1 MDDFDARR
9 ASLDLVT
16 AFVNNNKLSAA
27 ELPTLLGDV
36 FKAISGFEI
45 QTKETVDLTG
55 NQAEIVAEPEAAP
68 APETKPAATP
78 AAPPKP
84 PKTKA
89 SVSKPV
95 PKASATNTPVVS
107 IEESLAD
114 PNVIVSLITGEKFK
128 MLKRHLTK
136 HGLTDTEYRARFNLP
151 DDYPMVAPAYAAL
164 RREVATKTHA
174 RAKNAGA
181 GDKVAEAPAPE
192 VTEEVA
198 KPVKAKAAPSK
209 STSKKKKAASPKKAA
224 GAETAAPA
232 KAPARRP
239 RAKGAPASTAPVNAA
254 DAVPASPETPNS
266 SPAPAS
272 EVKTTPQT
280 ETTKAASTSKKAA
293 AKRPAPKRRMA
304 RQPAAENT
312 SADATATPAPLE
324 ASEATEASSAVA
336 PVATKPTKGRSRKSS
351 GGAAVSEDGAKAKP
365 AHKARKTL
373 TPAYR

>member
-36 FKAISGFEI
+36 FKAISGFEV
-45 QTKETVDLTG
+45 QAGETVELTG
-55 NQAEIVAEPEAAP
+55 KQAEIVAEPEAAP
-68 APETKPAATP
+68 APETNPAATP
-78 AAPPKP
+78 AAPAKAT
-84 PKTKA
+84 KTKSSA
-89 SVSKPV
+89 AKPA
-95 PKASATNTPVVS
+95 PKASATNAPAVS

-136 HGLTDTEYRARFNLP
+136 HGMTETEYRARFNLP

-164 RREVATKTHA
+164 RREVATRMHA
-174 RAKNAGA
+174 SSKDADAGSKPA
-181 GDKVAEAPAPE
+181 DAPAPA

-209 STSKKKKAASPKKAA
+209 STSKKKAASPKKAA
-224 GAETAAPA
+224 GAETAAVP

-239 RAKGAPASTAPVNAA
+239 RVKDATASAVPVNAA
-254 DAVPASPETPNS
+254 DAAPALPETPNA
-266 SPAPAS
+266 SPAPAP

-280 ETTKAASTSKKAA
+280 ETAKAANTPKKAA
-293 AKRPAPKRRMA
+293 AKKPAPKRRMA
-304 RQPAAENT
+304 RQPAAATT
-312 SADATATPAPLE
+312 SADTTAIPATVE
-324 ASEATEASSAVA
+324 ASEATEAG
-336 PVATKPTKGRSRKSS
+336 PVAATAAAKATKGRSRKSS
-351 GGAAVSEDGAKAKP
+351 GRAAVSEDGPKAKP
-365 AHKARKTL
+365 ARKERKTL

>member
-45 QTKETVDLTG
+45 QNKDTVELTG
-55 NQAEIVAEPEAAP
+55 KQAEIVAELEAAP

-78 AAPPKP
+78 AAPAKATKAKASAPKP
-84 PKTKA
+84 A
-89 SVSKPV
+89 
-95 PKASATNTPVVS
+95 PKASAPNTPAVS

-128 MLKRHLTK
+128 MLRRHLTK
-136 HGLTDTEYRARFNLP
+136 HGLTEAEYRARFNLP
-151 DDYPMVAPAYAAL
+151 DDYPMVAPAYAKL
-164 RREVATKTHA
+164 RRDVATRMHA
-174 RAKNAGA
+174 SAKDAGA
-181 GDKVAEAPAPE
+181 GDKAVEAPAPE

-198 KPVKAKAAPSK
+198 KPVKSKAVSK
-209 STSKKKKAASPKKAA
+209 KSASKKKAASPKKAA
-224 GAETAAPA
+224 GAETAAAP

-239 RAKGAPASTAPVNAA
+239 RVKGAAANAAQVSAA
-254 DAVPASPETPNS
+254 DAVPASPETPNA
-266 SPAPAS
+266 SPAPAP

-280 ETTKAASTSKKAA
+280 ETAKAVETPKKAA
-293 AKRPAPKRRMA
+293 AKKPAPKRRMA
-304 RQPAAENT
+304 RQPAAETT
-312 SADATATPAPLE
+312 SANATATPAPVE
-324 ASEATEASSAVA
+324 ASEATEAGPAAA
-336 PVATKPTKGRSRKSS
+336 PAATKPTKGRSRKSS
-351 GGAAVSEDGAKAKP
+351 GGAAMPEDGAKAKP
-365 AHKARKTL
+365 ARKERKTL

>member
-45 QTKETVDLTG
+45 QTKEAAEREDKG
-55 NQAEIVAEPEAAP
+55 NEVVTEPEATS
-68 APETKPAATP
+68 APETTPAATP
-78 AAPPKP
+78 AAPPKS

-89 SVSKPV
+89 SALKPA

-128 MLKRHLTK
+128 MLRRHLTK
-136 HGLTDTEYRARFNLP
+136 HGLTEAEYRTRFNLP
-151 DDYPMVAPAYAAL
+151 DDYPMVAPAYAKL
-164 RREVATKTHA
+164 RRDVATRMHA
-174 RAKNAGA
+174 SAKDAGA
-181 GDKVAEAPAPE
+181 GDKAVEAPVPA

-198 KPVKAKAAPSK
+198 KPVKSKAVSK
-209 STSKKKKAASPKKAA
+209 KSASKKKAASPKKAV
-224 GAETAAPA
+224 GAETASPE

-239 RAKGAPASTAPVNAA
+239 RVKAAAASAAPVNAA
-254 DAVPASPETPNS
+254 DAVPAPAEIPSA
-266 SPAPAS
+266 SPAPAP
-272 EVKTTPQT
+272 EAKTKLQT
-280 ETTKAASTSKKAA
+280 EQAKAVETPKKVA
-293 AKRPAPKRRMA
+293 AKKPAPKRRMA

-312 SADATATPAPLE
+312 SADATATPASLE
-324 ASEATEASSAVA
+324 ASEATEAGPAAA
-336 PVATKPTKGRSRKSS
+336 PVATKPTKGRSRKFS

-365 AHKARKTL
+365 AHKARKKL

>member
-45 QTKETVDLTG
+45 QNKDTVELTG
-55 NQAEIVAEPEAAP
+55 KQAEIVAELEAAP

-78 AAPPKP
+78 AAPLKT

-89 SVSKPV
+89 SASKPA
-95 PKASATNTPVVS
+95 PKASATNTPAVS

-128 MLKRHLTK
+128 MLRRHLTK
-136 HGLTDTEYRARFNLP
+136 HGLTEAEYRVRFNLP
-151 DDYPMVAPAYAAL
+151 DDYPMVAPAHSKL
-164 RREVATKTHA
+164 RREVAIRMHA
-174 RAKNAGA
+174 SAKDADAGSKPSEA
-181 GDKVAEAPAPE
+181 SAPA

-198 KPVKAKAAPSK
+198 KPVKTTATPRKGA
-209 STSKKKKAASPKKAA
+209 SKKKVASPKKAA
-224 GAETAAPA
+224 GAETAAAP

-239 RAKGAPASTAPVNAA
+239 RVKGAAVNAA
-254 DAVPASPETPNS
+254 QGSAADTVPALPETPNA
-266 SPAPAS
+266 SPAPAP

-280 ETTKAASTSKKAA
+280 EKAKAVETPKKAA
-293 AKRPAPKRRMA
+293 AKKPAPKRRMA
-304 RQPAAENT
+304 RQPAAEPT
-312 SADATATPAPLE
+312 SANATATPAPVE
-324 ASEATEASSAVA
+324 ASEATEAGPAAA
-336 PVATKPTKGRSRKSS
+336 PAATKPTKGRSRKSS
-351 GGAAVSEDGAKAKP
+351 GGAAMPEDGAKAKP
-365 AHKARKTL
+365 ARKERKTL

>member
-45 QTKETVDLTG
+45 QNKDTVELTG
-55 NQAEIVAEPEAAP
+55 KQAEIVAEPEAAP

-78 AAPPKP
+78 AAPLKT

-89 SVSKPV
+89 SASKPA
-95 PKASATNTPVVS
+95 PKASATNTPAVS
-107 IEESLAD
+107 IEESLTD

-128 MLKRHLTK
+128 MLRRHLTK
-136 HGLTDTEYRARFNLP
+136 HGLTEAEYKVRFNLP

-164 RREVATKTHA
+164 RRDVATRMHA
-174 RAKNAGA
+174 SAKDASAGS
-181 GDKVAEAPAPE
+181 KPAEAPAPA

-209 STSKKKKAASPKKAA
+209 STSKKKGASPKKAVA
-224 GAETAAPA
+224 AETAATP
-232 KAPARRP
+232 KAPAKRP
-239 RAKGAPASTAPVNAA
+239 RVKGAAASAAPVNAA
-254 DAVPASPETPNS
+254 DAVPAPPEIPS
-266 SPAPAS
+266 ASPAPAP
-272 EVKTTPQT
+272 EVMTTPQT
-280 ETTKAASTSKKAA
+280 ETAKAVETPKKAS
-293 AKRPAPKRRMA
+293 AKKPAPKRRMA
-304 RQPAAENT
+304 RQPAAEPT
-312 SADATATPAPLE
+312 SADATATPAPVE
-324 ASEATEASSAVA
+324 ASEATEAGPAA
-336 PVATKPTKGRSRKSS
+336 AAAAAKPTKGRSRKSS
-351 GGAAVSEDGAKAKP
+351 GGAAVSEDGPKAKP
-365 AHKARKTL
+365 ARKERKTL